1 MTMTPTATGYDLTVK
16 PPPRHRAYLTAEQAA
31 LCLETRAFLK
41 HQPEHGVH
49 YVATFTPA
57 ALLAEYNARIHA
69 AVDVT
74 R

>member
-1 MTMTPTATGYDLTVK
+1 MTMIPTATGYNLTGT
-16 PPPRHRAYLTAEQAA
+16 PRPAHRAVMTAEQAA

-41 HQPEHGVH
+41 PQPEHGVH

-57 ALLAEYNARIHA
+57 ALLAEYNARLHA
-69 AVDVT
+69 AVDVL